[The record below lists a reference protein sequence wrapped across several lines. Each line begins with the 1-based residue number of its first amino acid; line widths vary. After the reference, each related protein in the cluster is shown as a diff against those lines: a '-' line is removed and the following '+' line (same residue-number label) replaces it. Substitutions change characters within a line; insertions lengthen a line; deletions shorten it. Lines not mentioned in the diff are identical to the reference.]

1 MRNRF
6 KYLML
11 LPLTTIVSCGYSTS
25 YLVEGSK
32 YTSSVFKEN
41 YYNHWDNELLAAK
54 NAEKHPIVDV
64 TDETLVTGINYS
76 FYSSNTIT
84 GLSEID
90 PNFFEKDPG
99 LEQYSS
105 EYKMNSVDDSFNY
118 GYQSKLFDGQMVCGG
133 QNGHPEYAYQLGRV
147 QTNQKGFSVRFSKE
161 SNELHYF
168 AMNFKATTDNTIN
181 CEPVPGTTDPHAGA
195 DQRLYHE
202 SSFTLL
208 ITLYLKTTGG
218 IEAYPFSVDIDLTGK
233 VGDSYKTNNG
243 HFYNFLAFDLEQYKT
258 ETFSFT
264 RLVGVSVEFE
274 VISDALIE
282 YNAAQGVEIS
292 YDDYALFLYEM
303 FFPYTSWN

>member
-25 YLVEGSK
+25 YLVEGNK

-41 YYNHWDNELLAAK
+41 YYTHWDKELKTAHK
-54 NAEKHPIVDV
+54 NPIVDV
-64 TDETLVTGINYS
+64 TDETIVSGVSYS
-76 FYSSNTIT
+76 FFGSNTIN

-99 LEQYSS
+99 LEEYSG
-105 EYKMNSVDDSFNY
+105 EYKMNSVDDIFNY

-147 QTNQKGFSVRFSKE
+147 QINQSGFSIRFSKE

-168 AMNFKATTDNTIN
+168 AMNFKATTDNTIK
-181 CEPVPGTTDPHAGA
+181 CDPVPNTTDPHSSI
-195 DQRLYHE
+195 DVQLYHE
-202 SSFTLL
+202 STFTLL
-208 ITLYLKTTGG
+208 VTLYLKTNNG
-218 IEAYPFSVDIDLTGK
+218 IEGYPFSIDVSLTGK
-233 VGDSYKTNNG
+233 VNNSYKTNNG
-243 HFYNFLAFDLEQYKT
+243 SYYNFLAFDLQKYKT

-264 RLVGVSVEFE
+264 RLVGVSVEYE
-274 VISDALIE
+274 VTSDTLIE
-282 YNAAQGVEIS
+282 YNAGRGVDIS